1 MVEATASVVVR
12 CQVRDASR
20 PVTPKRL
27 LLLALALGLLV
38 TSAVTVPR
46 FAARAQTGDEDLVS
60 LACSVPH
67 EFLLRTW
74 RGWRAD
80 RGAQL
85 SYIPL
90 EPNFVGSGLPHVGPW
105 DYVEDVPML
114 WYGPGFVPA
123 GVSVKRPVTLAG
135 IAPTVAKLLHFDGF
149 KAIDGQPMN
158 EAVRTPTRRRSS
170 S

>member
-1 MVEATASVVVR
+1 M
-12 CQVRDASR
+12 
-20 PVTPKRL
+20 
-27 LLLALALGLLV
+27 LG
-38 TSAVTVPR
+38 
-46 FAARAQTGDEDLVS
+46 
-60 LACSVPH
+60 PH

-158 EAVRTPTRRRSS
+158 EAVDRVEAVEMQERRDRRSDAGRA
-170 S
+170 